1 MRRIFR
7 TRWNGSDCKRMKFFV
22 HKLGCPK
29 NDVDADYISA
39 RLIDEGHEPAAS
51 AEEAESIIVN
61 TCGFILP
68 AKQESINE
76 LLRLGQLKK
85 EGRLKTLYASGCLAQ
100 RNGDELLK
108 GMPELDGTFGLGAL
122 DSIARAVSSSSK
134 ADTTIKMEARKL
146 GYLTWRNR
154 FIADKLPFS
163 YLKISD
169 GCDRG
174 CTYCAIPLMRG
185 KFRSRSM
192 ESILREANFLA
203 SNGKKEL
210 ILVSQEATMYGY
222 GLEGRPG
229 ILDLLRELETIPGVE
244 WIRLMYLYP
253 AKLDDD
259 VIDYLLADNKTLPYF
274 DLPLQHVNSRILQA
288 MQRQVDRP
296 GVERLLARIRRR
308 GQPCTIRTTFI
319 VGFPGETEAEFE
331 ELREFVADQQFDR
344 MGVFTYS
351 QEDDTP
357 AAGLGDQVDEET
369 KVRRMDDLMTIQ
381 REIAFAHNQQFIGRR
396 LRVLIDSV
404 EADGTAVGRSSG
416 DCPEIDQEVLVRGG
430 QAAVG
435 DMVEVEIDGV
445 DGYDLVGTL
454 RQE

>member
-1 MRRIFR
+1 
-7 TRWNGSDCKRMKFFV
+7 MKFFV

-39 RLIDEGHEPAAS
+39 RLIDEGHEPAATP
-51 AEEAESIIVN
+51 EEAESVIVN

-76 LLRLGQLKK
+76 LLRLGRLKK
-85 EGRLKTLYASGCLAQ
+85 DGQLKTLYASGCLAQ

-122 DSIARAVSSSSK
+122 DSIARAVTTSSK
-134 ADTTIKMEARKL
+134 SDTTIKMEPRKL
-146 GYLTWRNR
+146 GYLSWRNR
-154 FIADKLPFS
+154 FIADKLPYS
-163 YLKISD
+163 YVKISD

-185 KFRSRSM
+185 RFRSRPV
-192 ESILREANFLA
+192 ESILREAEFLA
-203 SNGKKEL
+203 RNGKKEL

-229 ILDLLRELETIPGVE
+229 IIDLLRELEKIAGVE

-253 AKLDDD
+253 AKLDED

-274 DLPLQHVNSRILQA
+274 DLPLQHINSRILGA

-296 GVERLLARIRRR
+296 AIERLLAGIRER
-308 GQPCTIRTTFI
+308 GKSCTIRTTFI

-331 ELREFVADQQFDR
+331 ELREFVAEQRFDR

-357 AAGLGDQVDEET
+357 AAEMGEQVDEEI
-369 KVRRMDDLMTIQ
+369 KIRRMDELMTIQ
-381 REIAFAHNQQFIGRR
+381 REIAFAHNQDQIGQT
-396 LRVLIDSV
+396 LVVLIDRV
-404 EADGTAVGRSSG
+404 EADGTAVGRSGG

-430 QAAVG
+430 QVSVG
-435 DMVEVEIDGV
+435 DLVGVVIDGV

>member
-1 MRRIFR
+1 
-7 TRWNGSDCKRMKFFV
+7 MKFFV

-51 AEEAESIIVN
+51 PEEAESVIVN

-76 LLRLGQLKK
+76 LLRLGRLKK
-85 EGRLKTLYASGCLAQ
+85 DGQLKTLYASGCLAQ

-122 DSIARAVSSSSK
+122 DSIARAVTTSSK
-134 ADTTIKMEARKL
+134 SDATIKMEPRKL
-146 GYLTWRNR
+146 GYLSWRNR
-154 FIADKLPFS
+154 FIADQLPYS
-163 YLKISD
+163 YVKISD

-185 KFRSRSM
+185 KFRSRPM
-192 ESILREANFLA
+192 ESILREAEFLA
-203 SNGKKEL
+203 RNGKKEL

-229 ILDLLRELETIPGVE
+229 IIDLLRELEKIAGVE

-253 AKLDDD
+253 AKLDEA

-274 DLPLQHVNSRILQA
+274 DLPLQHINSRILGA

-296 GVERLLARIRRR
+296 AIERLLAGMREQGRS
-308 GQPCTIRTTFI
+308 CTIRTTFI

-331 ELREFVADQQFDR
+331 ELREFVAEQQFDR

-357 AAGLGDQVDEET
+357 AADMGEQIDEEI
-369 KVRRMDDLMTIQ
+369 KIRRMDELMTIQ
-381 REIAFAHNQQFIGRR
+381 REIAFAHNQDQIGRT
-396 LRVLIDSV
+396 LMVLIDSV
-404 EADGTAVGRSSG
+404 EADGTAVGRSGG

-430 QAAVG
+430 QLSVG
-435 DMVEVEIDGV
+435 DLVSVEIDGV

>member
-1 MRRIFR
+1 
-7 TRWNGSDCKRMKFFV
+7 MKFFV

-39 RLIDEGHEPAAS
+39 RLIDEGHEPAS
-51 AEEAESIIVN
+51 TPEEAESIIVN

-85 EGRLKTLYASGCLAQ
+85 EGQLKTLYASGCLAQ

-122 DSIARAVSSSSK
+122 DSIARAVTTSSK
-134 ADTTIKMEARKL
+134 SDTTIKMEPRKL
-146 GYLTWRNR
+146 GYLTWKSR
-154 FIADKLPFS
+154 FIADKLPYS
-163 YLKISD
+163 YVKISD

-185 KFRSRSM
+185 KFRSRPV
-192 ESILREANFLA
+192 ESILREAEFLA
-203 SNGKKEL
+203 KNGKKEL

-222 GLEGRPG
+222 GLEGRPTV
-229 ILDLLRELETIPGVE
+229 IDLLRELEKINGVE

-253 AKLDDD
+253 AKLDED

-274 DLPLQHVNSRILQA
+274 DLPLQHISSRILGA

-296 GVERLLARIRRR
+296 GIERLLASIRGRR
-308 GQPCTIRTTFI
+308 KPCTIRTTLI

-331 ELREFVADQQFDR
+331 ELREFVADQRFDR

-351 QEDDTP
+351 QEEDTP
-357 AAGLGDQVDEET
+357 AAELGEQVEEEV
-369 KVRRMDDLMTIQ
+369 KIRRMDELMTIQ
-381 REIAFAHNQQFIGRR
+381 REIAFAHNQAQVGTSQLI
-396 LRVLIDSV
+396 LIDSV
-404 EADGTAVGRSSG
+404 ETDGTAVGRSSG
-416 DCPEIDQEVLVRGG
+416 DCPEIDQEVRIAGG
-430 QAAVG
+430 ELAVG
-435 DMVEVEIDGV
+435 DIVNVVIEGV